1 MKHLLFLSMALAGC
15 AGGNLGTATVAVP
28 SSATDLAFLSAAV
41 SQHTG
46 RTRASDL
53 RRVQI
58 YGLADGSRV
67 GCGDWDA
74 PDPYGDFGG
83 YAPFYVRYQGQSVQQ
98 VHTDDLTGFGP
109 AQTGC
114 NSAAA
119 RLVGS
124 QP

>member
-1 MKHLLFLSMALAGC
+1 MKHILILGIALAGC
-15 AGGNLGTATVAVP
+15 SGGTFGTATVAVP
-28 SSATDLAFLSAAV
+28 SSAAELAVLNAAV
-41 SQHTG
+41 SQHSG
-46 RTRASDL
+46 RSRTSDL

-58 YGLADGSRV
+58 YALPDGSRI

-114 NSAAA
+114 NGAAA
-119 RLVGS
+119 RVVGS
-124 QP
+124 NP